1 MRGLGTGSEVQGLGA
16 GSGHGVGVW
25 GLGTGSGHGVWG
37 LGAGSDLWGLGAGSG
52 YMVWGAGSGVPGQA
66 ALLRGLLLVPATPS
80 SRQTGSHRRPGD
92 SDCQGAF
99 EEQRSFSI
107 YRIPKLL
114 R

>member
-1 MRGLGTGSEVQGLGA
+1 MGADQEAEEEARGLGTGCGCGWGCGVWAGVVGMGVGSWVRGLGA
-16 GSGHGVGVW
+16 GFG
-25 GLGTGSGHGVWG
+25 
-37 LGAGSDLWGLGAGSG
+37 
-52 YMVWGAGSGVPGQA
+52 MPGQA
-66 ALLRGLLLVPATPS
+66 ALLWGLLQAPATPS
-80 SRQTGSHRRPGD
+80 IRQSGSHRRPGD